1 MIDQVFGELDF
12 DGFYWNGHINLDFFG
27 EERQLNLI
35 VDSSFGEQTEVSEL
49 QHAAYHSFLEK
60 WPGLQEAVMQEVIRY
75 YNEEERF
82 AYGPDD
88 PEEFAAWWPEI
99 ETVEE
104 MVKWVALDSV
114 VIESD
119 SIAESCREG
128 KRCLYLLFNRR
139 WGGEDINDNGV
150 GIRLLGE
157 EIDETS
163 FKDIAF

>member
-1 MIDQVFGELDF
+1 MTDQVFGELDF

-88 PEEFAAWWPEI
+88 PKEFAAWWPEI

-104 MVKWVALDSV
+104 MCKWVTLETVALP
-114 VIESD
+114 SD
-119 SIAESCREG
+119 GIMRNVYDG
-128 KRCLYLLFNRR
+128 KRCLYLLFSRD
-139 WGGEDINDNGV
+139 WAEDPNNNGV
-150 GIRLLGE
+150 GIQLLDE
-157 EIDETS
+157 EIAGIGYQS
-163 FKDIAF
+163 IAF

>member
-88 PEEFAAWWPEI
+88 PEEEMRKWV
-99 ETVEE
+99 TLE
-104 MVKWVALDSV
+104 MVVLP
-114 VIESD
+114 SD
-119 SIAESCREG
+119 GIMRNVYDG
-128 KRCLYLLFNRR
+128 KRCLYLLFSRD
-139 WGGEDINDNGV
+139 WAEDPNNNGV
-150 GIRLLGE
+150 GIQLLDE
-157 EIDETS
+157 EITGS
-163 FKDIAF
+163 GYQSIAF

>member
-1 MIDQVFGELDF
+1 MTDQVFGELDF

-49 QHAAYHSFLEK
+49 QHEAYHSFLEK
-60 WPGLQEAVMQEVIRY
+60 WPGLQEAVMQKVIRY

-88 PEEFAAWWPEI
+88 PKEFAAWWPEI

-104 MVKWVALDSV
+104 MCKWVTLETALCGTFTMENAVSTYC
-114 VIESD
+114 S
-119 SIAESCREG
+119 AETGPRTRIITEWV
-128 KRCLYLLFNRR
+128 F
-139 WGGEDINDNGV
+139 
-150 GIRLLGE
+150 
-157 EIDETS
+157 S
-163 FKDIAF
+163 F